1 MKVTVKLLGIL
12 GDLAKTAGKGPIEL
26 TLPPGATAADLLSQL
41 SDRFGKPFG
50 DLKPKVFVNGEF
62 IPETTLPLAVS
73 GSNSTSIQ
81 VLITNPISGG

>member
-12 GDLAKTAGKGPIEL
+12 GDLAKTVGQKPIDF
-26 TLPPGATAADLLSQL
+26 TLPQGATAADLLTQL

-62 IPETTLPLAVS
+62 ISETTQPLAVS
-73 GSNSTSIQ
+73 GSDSTSVQ